1 MQENQSDQPVS
12 PTENKISRIPDDKG
26 NIQIDSFVKIF
37 DPNTQ
42 EVLVEVRE

>member
-1 MQENQSDQPVS
+1 MQENQSNQPIT
-12 PTENKISRIPDDKG
+12 PTENRIVRKPDDKG